1 MTAQHTHIKG
11 VEAYFL
17 QHQLGA
23 VRGPSIVDYSTR
35 EVVLIK
41 ITDDEGRQGW
51 GECYGVSGIGQL
63 LEEMA
68 RLLPGLD
75 PTAAARRWRS
85 PWKIRVNPWAAGGL
99 SIALDDLRAR
109 QLGIPVHQLYGGA
122 VRQRVRAYA
131 SSGGYFAGID
141 PGVTWPKEV
150 EEQIA
155 AGYTAIKLRTGRYPP
170 AHELP
175 LLRRLREETAR
186 EIDLMLDGNAGYTFS
201 QAIQVGE
208 ALGEMGYTWFEEPMP
223 QAGYVGYDR
232 LAARLEI
239 PLAGGEVMESRWE
252 ANELLAKASF
262 DIVQPDVAICGG
274 IGEVLFIAELA
285 ELNAIRCI
293 PHAWGGAVLL
303 AATLHA
309 VSLLNDPTRSPATLA
324 PLVEVDSAEN
334 PFRDHVLRE
343 PFKLVD
349 GHMELPSGS
358 GLGVEV
364 DEEWV
369 QRHGVALFKV
379 GAAEA
384 RA

>member
-1 MTAQHTHIKG
+1 MEG
-11 VEAYFL
+11 YFL
-17 QHQLGA
+17 QHQLSA

-35 EVVLIK
+35 EICLVK
-41 ITDDEGRQGW
+41 ISDEEGRHGW
-51 GECYGVSGIGQL
+51 GESYAVSGMGQL
-63 LEEMA
+63 LEGLA
-68 RLLPGLD
+68 RDLPGRE
-75 PTAAARRWRS
+75 PAAAARRWRS
-85 PWKIRVNPWAAGGL
+85 PWKLRVNPWAVGAL

-109 QLGIPVHQLYGGA
+109 QLGIGVHELYGGA

-131 SSGGYFAGID
+131 SSGGYFAGVD
-141 PGVTWPKEV
+141 PALTWPKEV
-150 EEQIA
+150 EENVA
-155 AGYTAIKLRTGRYPP
+155 AGFTAIKLRSGRYPP
-170 AHELP
+170 SHELP
-175 LLRRLREETAR
+175 LLQRLREQTPPGV
-186 EIDLMLDGNAGYTFS
+186 DLMVDGNAGYTFS
-201 QAIQVGE
+201 QALHVGE
-208 ALGEMGYTWFEEPMP
+208 ALGKLGYTWFEEPLP

-252 ANELLAKASF
+252 ANENLSKASF
-262 DIVQPDVAICGG
+262 DIVQPDVGIVGG

-309 VSLLNDPTRSPATLA
+309 ISLLSDPTRSPASQA

-343 PFKLVD
+343 PLKLVD
-349 GHMELPSGS
+349 GWMEVPSGP
-358 GLGVEV
+358 GLGVDV
-364 DEEWV
+364 DEDWV
-369 QRHGVALFKV
+369 RRHGVVLFNI

>member
-1 MTAQHTHIKG
+1 MRGARIRG
-11 VEAYFL
+11 VEAHFL
-17 QHQLGA
+17 QHQLA
-23 VRGPSIVDYSTR
+23 DVRGPSIVDYSTR

-41 ITDDEGRQGW
+41 VTDEEGRSGW
-51 GECYGVSGIGQL
+51 GEAYVVGAIGKL
-63 LEEMA
+63 LEELA
-68 RLLPGLD
+68 EQLLGLD
-75 PTAAARRWRS
+75 PATAARRWRS
-85 PWKIRVNPWAAGGL
+85 PWRTRVNPWAVGGL

-109 QLGIPVHQLYGGA
+109 QLDVPVHQLYGGA

-131 SSGGYFAGID
+131 SSGGYFVGID
-141 PGVTWPKEV
+141 PGITWPKEV

-155 AGYTAIKLRTGRYPP
+155 GGFTAIKLRSGRYPP

-175 LLRRLREETAR
+175 LMKRLREQTPR
-186 EIDLMLDGNAGYTFS
+186 EVDLMFDGNAGYTFT
-201 QAIQVGE
+201 QALQVGE
-208 ALGEMGYTWFEEPMP
+208 ALSEMGYTWFEEPIP

-252 ANELLAKASF
+252 ANELLERASF

-293 PHAWGGAVLL
+293 PHAWGGALLL
-303 AATLHA
+303 AATMQA

-324 PLVEVDSAEN
+324 PLLEVDSAEN

-343 PFKLVD
+343 PLRQVD
-349 GHMELPSGS
+349 GWFELPSGP

-364 DEEWV
+364 DETWV
-369 QRHGVALFKV
+369 RSHGTALFDI